1 MDKYKTVQFL
11 LDTTYDNFERG
22 RDCDED
28 CMKCKKIILNENK
41 ESNVV
46 GWFPCRSKKIRKLD

>member
-22 RDCDED
+22 IDCDED

-46 GWFPCRSKKIRKLD
+46 G